1 MAWVFVR
8 LKWRLLANAGASGR
22 EEALGWLMR
31 GLGILA
37 AFVGAS
43 ELATAPRHDGAGLI
57 AVFVAVAVGW
67 IMLPLL
73 MGSDRTLSVDR
84 IVSLPLSNR
93 DLVVGLFAAS
103 LVGAPPVA
111 TLVFLS
117 GAVVGYRHGAASV
130 LAAADVLV
138 MTALAIAAGRAV
150 SAGLSAAVHSRR
162 GRDVASVVLAL
173 VSAASYIAWRASA
186 ALASRVNHLHPSR
199 LTDVL
204 SWTPPGAL
212 ARSLADVYAGA
223 YPAATARLAYGA
235 ATLVVVGWV
244 WAQAL
249 GRQLTNPAATEGR
262 SGGGRRAVH
271 ALRLRPAGPA
281 GAVWLK
287 DLRYMWRA
295 PVQRASIIT
304 GVVTSGFVLLPLLTG
319 ARHEDAFPYAGA
331 PLAFFLMSNLSVN
344 LFGVDGDGF
353 GIYVATGVEPAL
365 LLRAK
370 ALAATTV
377 VGAIAALAC
386 LAGAAVSGAWGE
398 LASGLLVTAAVILLT
413 AGTGLVVSVRSPYPV
428 AMSTPAFG
436 RPRRPRGSGSA
447 GVGVLAFVF
456 EAVAVGVLALI
467 FFAAKVAFGAGT
479 LPGAVITFGC
489 AIAIALG
496 GLRVAAGHL
505 GAHLPETLLALSAR
519 G

>member
-22 EEALGWLMR
+22 EEVLGWLMR
-31 GLGILA
+31 GVGILVA
-37 AFVGAS
+37 LVGAS
-43 ELATAPRHDGAGLI
+43 DLATAPRHDGAGLI
-57 AVFVAVAVGW
+57 AVFVAVTIGW

-84 IVSLPLSNR
+84 VAALPLATR

-117 GAVVGYRHGAASV
+117 GAVVGYGHGAATI

-138 MTALAIAAGRAV
+138 MTALAIASGRAV

-162 GRDVASVVLAL
+162 GRDVASIVLAV

-199 LTDVL
+199 FTDVL

-212 ARSLADVYAGA
+212 ARSLADVHAGA

-235 ATLVVVGWV
+235 ATLAVVGWL
-244 WAQAL
+244 WARAL
-249 GRQLTNPAATEGR
+249 GRELTNPAATA
-262 SGGGRRAVH
+262 GGGDGRRAVH

-344 LFGVDGDGF
+344 LFGVDADGF
-353 GIYVATGVEPAL
+353 GIYVATGVDPAR

-370 ALAATTV
+370 ALATTTV
-377 VGAIAALAC
+377 VGVIAALAC
-386 LAGAAVSGAWGE
+386 VAGAALSAAWGE
-398 LASGLLVTAAVILLT
+398 LASGLLVTAAVILL
-413 AGTGLVVSVRSPYPV
+413 AVGTGLVVSVRSPYPV

-447 GVGVLAFVF
+447 GVGVLAFVL
-456 EAVAVGVLALI
+456 EAVALGILALV
-467 FFAAKVAFGAGT
+467 FFAAREAFRAGT
-479 LPGAVITFGC
+479 LPGAVIVFGC
-489 AIAIALG
+489 ATAIALG
-496 GLRVAAGHL
+496 GLRLAARHL

>member
-8 LKWRLLANAGASGR
+8 LKWRLLANAGATGR

-37 AFVGAS
+37 ALVGAS
-43 ELATAPRHDGAGLI
+43 DLATAPRHDGAGLI
-57 AVFVAVAVGW
+57 AVFVAVTVGW

-73 MGSDRTLSVDR
+73 MGSDRTLSADR
-84 IVSLPLSNR
+84 VASLPLSKR

-117 GAVVGYRHGAASV
+117 GAVVGYRHGAATV
-130 LAAADVLV
+130 LAAADVVV

-162 GRDVASVVLAL
+162 GRDVASIVLAL

-235 ATLVVVGWV
+235 ATLVVVGWL

-249 GRQLTNPAATEGR
+249 GRQLTNPPATEG

-304 GVVTSGFVLLPLLTG
+304 GVVTSGFVVLPLLTG
-319 ARHEDAFPYAGA
+319 ARHEDAFPYAGV
-331 PLAFFLMSNLSVN
+331 PLAFFLMTNLSVN

-353 GIYVATGVEPAL
+353 GIYVATGVDPAL

-370 ALAATTV
+370 ACAATTV

-398 LASGLLVTAAVILLT
+398 LASALLVTAAVILLT
-413 AGTGLVVSVRSPYPV
+413 AGTGLIVSVRSPYPV

-456 EAVAVGVLALI
+456 EGVAVGLLALV
-467 FFAAKVAFGAGT
+467 FFAARAAFGAGT
-479 LPGAVITFGC
+479 LPGAVIAFGC
-489 AIAIALG
+489 AVAIALG
-496 GLRVAAGHL
+496 GVRLAAGHL
-505 GAHLPETLLALSAR
+505 GTHLPETLLALSPR

>member
-8 LKWRLLANAGASGR
+8 LKWRLLANAGATGR

-31 GLGILA
+31 GLGIVA

-43 ELATAPRHDGAGLI
+43 DLATAPRHDGAGLI
-57 AVFVAVAVGW
+57 AVFVAVTVGW

-84 IVSLPLSNR
+84 VASLPLGTR
-93 DLVVGLFAAS
+93 DLVLGLFAAS

-117 GAVVGYRHGAASV
+117 GAVVGYRHGAATV

-138 MTALAIAAGRAV
+138 MTALAIASGRAV

-162 GRDVASVVLAL
+162 GRDVASIVLAV

-186 ALASRVNHLHPSR
+186 ALASQVNHLHPSG

-235 ATLVVVGWV
+235 AMLVVVAWL

-249 GRQLTNPAATEGR
+249 GRQLTNPAATEG

-271 ALRLRPAGPA
+271 LLRLRPAGPA

-344 LFGVDGDGF
+344 LFGVDGEGF

-398 LASGLLVTAAVILLT
+398 LASGLLVSAAVILLT

-456 EAVAVGVLALI
+456 EGVAVGILALI
-467 FFAAKVAFGAGT
+467 FVAARVAFGAGT
-479 LPGAVITFGC
+479 LPGAVIVLGC
-489 AIAIALG
+489 ATAIALG

-505 GAHLPETLLALSAR
+505 GTHLPETLLALSAR

>member
-8 LKWRLLANAGASGR
+8 LKWRLLANAGATGR

-31 GLGILA
+31 GLGILV
-37 AFVGAS
+37 AFIGAS
-43 ELATAPRHDGAGLI
+43 DLATAPRHDGAGLI
-57 AVFVAVAVGW
+57 AVFVAVTVGW

-84 IVSLPLSNR
+84 VASLPLSKR

-117 GAVVGYRHGAASV
+117 GAVVGYRHGAATV

-162 GRDVASVVLAL
+162 GRDVASIVLAL

-223 YPAATARLAYGA
+223 YPAATARLAYGV
-235 ATLVVVGWV
+235 ATLVAVGWL
-244 WAQAL
+244 WARAL
-249 GRQLTNPAATEGR
+249 GRQLTNPAATEG
-262 SGGGRRAVH
+262 SGGGRRAVRL
-271 ALRLRPAGPA
+271 LRLRPAGPA

-344 LFGVDGDGF
+344 LFGVDGEGF

-398 LASGLLVTAAVILLT
+398 LASGLLVSAAVILLT

-428 AMSTPAFG
+428 AMSAPAFG

-456 EAVAVGVLALI
+456 EGVAVGVLALI
-467 FFAAKVAFGAGT
+467 FFAAKVGFGAGT
-479 LPGAVITFGC
+479 LPGGLIVLGC

-496 GLRVAAGHL
+496 GLRLAAGHL
-505 GAHLPETLLALSAR
+505 GTHLPETLLALSAR